1 MCFCCCL
8 FAFVDSV
15 KKINPCSVTPIER
28 FGAAFVYLDILWWQ
42 SKYIISGTK
51 WLTHH
56 VYRLV

>member
-1 MCFCCCL
+1 MRFCCCL

-15 KKINPCSVTPIER
+15 KKQKNITPIEC
-28 FGAAFVYLDILWWQ
+28 FGTAYIYLDILWWQ

-51 WLTHH
+51 WLTQH